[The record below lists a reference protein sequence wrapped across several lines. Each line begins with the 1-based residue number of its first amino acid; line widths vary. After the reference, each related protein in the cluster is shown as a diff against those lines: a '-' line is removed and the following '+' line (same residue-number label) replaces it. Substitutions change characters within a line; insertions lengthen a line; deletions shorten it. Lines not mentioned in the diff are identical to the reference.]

1 MARTL
6 RGYTANGGDADYKV
20 IVSIPPIYM
29 VVQWRCH
36 TVARSRPGLRRAV
49 GGMAAVWSSVLLKG
63 RCGSRGSARVERA
76 ESKLEQKL
84 SVCE

>member
-1 MARTL
+1 
-6 RGYTANGGDADYKV
+6 
-20 IVSIPPIYM
+20 M